1 MLKAALDALARK
13 HRFSS
18 AKLAE
23 RGKIVSQ
30 VISFDVA
37 NAMTLHRQAAEQA
50 ALARRN
56 AIDAAIADFAAAIG
70 EVVEAIKEASAS
82 LTTTGST
89 LEAGSPTTRS
99 AAWPWLHRRRPKPR
113 SAWMRP

>member
-1 MLKAALDALARK
+1 MGLTPAFAAPPAVACCKVALDALART

-23 RGKIVSQ
+23 RGKTISQ

-50 ALARRN
+50 ARARRG
-56 AIDAAIADFAAAIG
+56 AIDAAIADFDGAIG
-70 EVVEAIKEASAS
+70 EVIEAIKEASAS
-82 LTTTGST
+82 LSHDRCRRCGR
-89 LEAGSPTTRS
+89 SPRTR
-99 AAWPWLHRRRPKPR
+99 
-113 SAWMRP
+113 